1 MNFKEYKKVIETTP
15 ETSGFEYN
23 LAVIMLH
30 PEWLPLAVASLNNCT
45 DKIIKVPNMAVNR
58 YGKKVPVTAIS
69 SNAFKGN
76 TTVTDIILGNNI
88 DRIGAGAFAGCTALE
103 RITIPKKVSM
113 IPLGTFEG
121 CTSLSDIYYE
131 GTPEEWDKIEKYTE
145 KREVEYGNLIPCSPV
160 MEIVE
165 ERLIRLHGNEALSL
179 ANIHFNC
186 KIL

>member
-1 MNFKEYKKVIETTP
+1 MNFKEYKKIIESAP
-15 ETSGFEYN
+15 ETSGFEYK

-30 PEWLPLAVASLNNCT
+30 PERLPLAVASLNNCT
-45 DKIIKVPNMAVNR
+45 DKIIKVPETVENR
-58 YGKKVPVTAIS
+58 YGKSVPVTAIAT
-69 SNAFKGN
+69 NAFKGN
-76 TTVTDIILGNNI
+76 TTVTDIILGSNI
-88 DRIGAGAFAGCTALE
+88 ERIGAGTFAGCTSLE

-145 KREVEYGNLIPCSPV
+145 KREVEYGNLIPGSPV
-160 MEIVE
+160 MKIVE

-186 KIL
+186 KVV

>member
-1 MNFKEYKKVIETTP
+1 MNFKEYKKIIESAP
-15 ETSGFEYN
+15 ETSGFEYK

-30 PEWLPLAVASLNNCT
+30 PERLPLAVASLNNCT
-45 DKIIKVPNMAVNR
+45 DKIIKVPTTAVNR
-58 YGKKVPVTAIS
+58 YGKNVPVTAIAA
-69 SNAFKGN
+69 NAFKGN
-76 TTVTDIILGNNI
+76 TNVTDIIPGSNI
-88 DRIGAGAFAGCTALE
+88 ERIGAGAFAGCTALE

-131 GTPEEWDKIEKYTE
+131 GTPEEWNKIEKYTE
-145 KREVEYGNLIPCSPV
+145 KLEVEYGNLIPGSPV

-186 KIL
+186 KVV